1 MVADFFVSVITSAA
15 VTAALVWLVKSWI
28 SERLKNAIKSE
39 YDQKLETHKAQL
51 KAQSDV
57 EIERLRSQLN
67 ITGLEHGV
75 RFSKLHEKRAEVIA
89 ETYALLKVVSFRLG
103 DFVKIFESAGD
114 SSREER
120 RNAAAKAHEE
130 FRSYYTAKLIFFPS
144 ATASKLE
151 EINVQ
156 LVKIFNE
163 FVFTV
168 ERSKGA
174 DKTANWIELFNRV
187 NDEMPAALKE
197 LESEFRKLLG
207 DESECS
213 GWDGHAYKMDFGPF
227 FVNTGT
233 YKKLPF

>member
-1 MVADFFVSVITSAA
+1 MADFVLPVIASAGVSA
-15 VTAALVWLVKSWI
+15 VVSAALVWLAKSWI

-89 ETYALLKVVSFRLG
+89 ETYALLKELSFRVG
-103 DFVKIFESAGD
+103 DLVKIFELAGD
-114 SSREER
+114 SSRDER
-120 RNAAAKAHEE
+120 RNAAAKAHEN
-130 FRSYYTAKLIFFPS
+130 FHSYYTAKLIFFPR

-151 EINVQ
+151 EINIQ
-156 LVKIFNE
+156 FVKNFNE

-168 ERSKGA
+168 ERSKGI
-174 DKTANWIELFNRV
+174 DTTRNWIEIFNRV
-187 NDEMPAALKE
+187 NDEIPVALKE

-207 DESECS
+207 DESEHS
-213 GWDGHAYKMDFGPF
+213 G
-227 FVNTGT
+227 
-233 YKKLPF
+233 

>member
-1 MVADFFVSVITSAA
+1 MVADFVVPVITSAG
-15 VTAALVWLVKSWI
+15 VSAALVWLAKSWI
-28 SERLKNAIKSE
+28 SEQLKNAIKSE

-89 ETYALLKVVSFRLG
+89 ETYALLKELSFRVS
-103 DFVKIFESAGD
+103 DFVKIFEPAGD
-114 SSREER
+114 SSRDER
-120 RNAAAKAHEE
+120 RDAAAKSHKE
-130 FRSYYTAKLIFFPS
+130 FHSYYTARLIFFPS

-151 EINVQ
+151 EINIQ

-168 ERSKGA
+168 ERSKGT
-174 DKTANWIELFNRV
+174 DTTSNWIEVFNRV
-187 NDEMPAALKE
+187 NDEIPIALKE

-207 DESECS
+207 DESESS
-213 GWDGHAYKMDFGPF
+213 G
-227 FVNTGT
+227 
-233 YKKLPF
+233 